1 MRLHTSHVGFQRKDL
16 LSISSRSGPHSNIL
30 HYKVVTALSGTQT
43 RLSNHYS
50 VCKSPPFSTFLFLYI
65 CKWWCQFL
73 SPPPARE
80 TKLSSGD
87 INRACYSC
95 CSRKKRR
102 REKGVAIFR
111 NQNSFWLDFWL
122 IGKCV
127 YPEMHYPWL
136 LNVCLKKKKKRPRYG
151 TMFPTQ
157 IASRNICPVL
167 QEALGQILIFPL
179 GSQQQL
185 PAAALT
191 AQNRILNTQR
201 AASSSRHSPFL
212 FLQCGLSHET
222 TCMVLN
228 TWKIDLSVKVIN

>member
-1 MRLHTSHVGFQRKDL
+1 MLVKPKSPPNLPYYEITYITRGIPKERLAQYFFTFR
-16 LSISSRSGPHSNIL
+16 SSFKHL

-136 LNVCLKKKKKRPRYG
+136 LNVWLKKKKKKAKIWYNVSHTNCFKEYMPSFAG
-151 TMFPTQ
+151 STWSNSNIPSWEPT
-157 IASRNICPVL
+157 A
-167 QEALGQILIFPL
+167 
-179 GSQQQL
+179 
-185 PAAALT
+185 T
-191 AQNRILNTQR
+191 
-201 AASSSRHSPFL
+201 SSSSSN
-212 FLQCGLSHET
+212 GTE
-222 TCMVLN
+222 
-228 TWKIDLSVKVIN
+228 